1 MEILEIG
8 EYRVPDDCTMK
19 IKGKILRV
27 VKCKDNRVHEQRCR
41 DCVFFA
47 EGYTR
52 KVATWRSVVC
62 LKKPK
67 NATTC
72 KGDPMYFSVTP
83 YGMICQHFEPKKYEE
98 RY

>member
-19 IKGKILRV
+19 IKGKTLRV
-27 VKCKDNRVHEQRCR
+27 TKCKDIRVYEQRCR
-41 DCVFFA
+41 DCEYMS

-52 KVATWRSVVC
+52 KVATWRSIVC

-67 NATTC
+67 NDVTC
-72 KGDPMYFSVTP
+72 KGDKMFFSTTP
-83 YGMICQHFEPKKYEE
+83 YGHICEHFKQKK
-98 RY
+98 